1 MIPNIV
7 FVLVSIALCILG
19 CTLLSRIKAWV
30 CEMEK
35 LINVLKNYLE
45 ERD

>member
-7 FVLVSIALCILG
+7 FILVSIALCILG
-19 CTLLSRIKAWV
+19 CSLLSRIKAWA
-30 CEMEK
+30 CEMEN

-45 ERD
+45 KRD